1 VEGVPT
7 KHLPTEG
14 AAKLGQETSVQAIQQ
29 DLVLLARWK
38 PGAVQ
43 GHRGLAQERVQ
54 ARALLAQ
61 QHIYAEDGVWEVQQV
76 LGQEQVQAL
85 ALLAQQNTSDANE

>member
-1 VEGVPT
+1 M
-7 KHLPTEG
+7 
-14 AAKLGQETSVQAIQQ
+14 QA
-29 DLVLLARWK
+29 LALLARPANKSVGDVFW
-38 PGAVQ
+38 AVLAKQ
-43 GHRGLAQERVQ
+43 VQRGLAQERVQ

-61 QHIYAEDGVWEVQQV
+61 PHIYAVDAVWEVQQV